1 MAERARTMLELIRS
15 WMRSLTGQKP
25 PASGVIIH
33 DPASQ
38 RPHDL
43 DDPFFDQKVQTRI
56 AEAITNAAQKK

>member
-1 MAERARTMLELIRS
+1 
-15 WMRSLTGQKP
+15 MRSLTGQKP